1 MIRLTDRLQCLAD
14 YVPEGSSMA
23 DIGTDHGKLPVYL
36 LQRGVCDRVVLSDIG
51 RGPLDRALETIEIQK
66 PPGNFSLRQ
75 GDGLSTLAKGE
86 VDVVVIAGMG
96 GALIA
101 SILNHDRNKTAS
113 FSRLILQ
120 PRNGKDKLRHFLL
133 NHGMQIVAEDLVREG
148 KYFCEIIIAE
158 PTDGE
163 LPSSPTAQQQARDL
177 DLTLE
182 VSPLLFQQQHPLLI
196 PFLENKIT
204 IEQGI
209 LEKIHAGTRGKKP
222 IGAHIWEQEQ
232 QCKMRIETFKAL
244 IIKAETKV
252 IQEGEYHDIS

>member
-14 YVPEGSSMA
+14 SVPTGSSMA

-36 LQRGVCDRVVLSDIG
+36 LQRGVCERVVLTDIG
-51 RGPLDRALETIEIQK
+51 RGPLDRALETIESQK

-75 GDGLSTLAKGE
+75 GDGLSTLEKGE

-101 SILNHDRNKTAS
+101 SILNHDKNKTAS

-120 PRNGKDKLRHFLL
+120 PRNGKDKLRHYLL
-133 NHGMQIVAEDLVREG
+133 NHGIEIVAEDLVREG
-148 KYFCEIIIAE
+148 KYFCEIIIAAPE
-158 PTDGE
+158 DGE
-163 LPSSPTAQQQARDL
+163 LPPNQTEQLQEPDL
-177 DLTLE
+177 DLALE

-196 PFLENKIT
+196 PFLENKIA

-209 LEKIHAGTRGKKP
+209 LEKIRKGTRGKMP
-222 IGAHIWEQEQ
+222 IGSNPWEQEQ
-232 QCKMRIETFKAL
+232 QCKQRIHTFKAL
-244 IIKAETKV
+244 MNKAKAKE
-252 IQEGEYHDIS
+252 IQEGE